1 MRSLRGAHQGLGRR
15 LSELARRVGSAAAA
29 GHLDA
34 DELVDERSGLT
45 AADFQESV
53 DIVTVTAIE
62 PVGDVPYLVVG
73 RLNDTH
79 NDLQEEEYGE

>member
-1 MRSLRGAHQGLGRR
+1 M
-15 LSELARRVGSAAAA
+15 
-29 GHLDA
+29 
-34 DELVDERSGLT
+34 
-45 AADFQESV
+45 
-53 DIVTVTAIE
+53 TVTAIE